1 MPGNR
6 ARKTK
11 TATIF
16 LLSFI
21 SLLPL
26 GSTHSDHIGI
36 TTSGQ
41 RPSISLVV
49 GPVGNE
55 TAAAVITYDFSL
67 SPTLLNTGIVA
78 GTPNIL
84 VEVGFRKDQGGGAPP
99 TQTVYL
105 DITAPAGLVQS
116 PPTGDTIPISD
127 FSWTASVPAG
137 SAHDVTLPS
146 GTFTSGTTNI
156 ASGTSSTNQVF
167 WMGGELTIN
176 YSNNTLYASGSYSG
190 TITYTAYI
198 L

>member
-1 MPGNR
+1 M
-6 ARKTK
+6 
-11 TATIF
+11 TISF
-16 LLSFI
+16 LTVLSLIPF
-21 SLLPL
+21 
-26 GSTHSDHIGI
+26 GSHSDHIGI
-36 TTSGQ
+36 APAGQ

-67 SPTLLNTGIVA
+67 TPNLLNTGIVA

-84 VEVGFRKDQGGGAPP
+84 VEVGFRKAQGGGAPP

-105 DITAPAGLVQS
+105 DISA
-116 PPTGDTIPISD
+116 PTGLEQTPPNGNTIPISE
-127 FSWTASVPAG
+127 FSWTVTAPVG
-137 SAHDVTLPS
+137 SIHDVTLPAGS
-146 GTFTSGTTNI
+146 FSSGTTPFHFGD
-156 ASGTSSTNQVF
+156 AGANQVF

-176 YSNNTLYASGSYSG
+176 YSNNSIYASGSYSG